1 MSKRRLYTL
10 WLLTAIAA
18 VALLAAT
25 LTLATRAR
33 TYRILN
39 STVYLNSRELTVYLH
54 QGPDGESPVVA
65 ALVRGSA
72 VTVLDV
78 SSGEGQIWYRVQ
90 KGEMT
95 PGWVPDDQ
103 VRLKRP

>member
-10 WLLTAIAA
+10 WFLTAIVAA
-18 VALLAAT
+18 ALLAAT
-25 LTLATRAR
+25 ITLAARAR

-39 STVYLNSRELTVYLH
+39 STVYLTSNELVVHLH
-54 QGPDGESPVVA
+54 EGPDGESPVVA
-65 ALVRGSA
+65 ALARGSA
-72 VTVLDV
+72 VTVLDL

-95 PGWVPDDQ
+95 PGWVPAGQ
-103 VRLKRP
+103 VRLNQP

>member
-1 MSKRRLYTL
+1 LYTL
-10 WLLTAIAA
+10 WLLTAIVA

-25 LTLATRAR
+25 ITLAAR
-33 TYRILN
+33 DRSYRILN
-39 STVYLNSRELTVYLH
+39 STVYLTNREPTIRLH

-72 VTVLDV
+72 VTVLDT
-78 SSGEGQIWYRVQ
+78 SSGAGQIWYRVQ

-95 PGWVPDDQ
+95 PGWVPAGQ

>member
-10 WLLTAIAA
+10 WLLTVIVAA
-18 VALLAAT
+18 ALLAAT
-25 LTLATRAR
+25 ITLSARAR
-33 TYRILN
+33 SYRILN
-39 STVYLNSRELTVYLH
+39 STVYLTSKELVIHLH

-65 ALVRGSA
+65 ALARGSA

-78 SSGEGQIWYRVQ
+78 SGGEGQIWYRVQ

-95 PGWVPDDQ
+95 PGWVPADQ